1 MLVSYKQICYQQE
14 NSNDI
19 TYWKVLVDAAE
30 QFFNRMINELEQVSI
45 NRILE
50 AFVSGTIPNTWT
62 NLLSDQRYYNH
73 AARLPF
79 NPI

>member
-50 AFVSGTIPNTWT
+50 AFVSGTIPNT
-62 NLLSDQRYYNH
+62 
-73 AARLPF
+73 
-79 NPI
+79 